1 MSLGIKIHLIKR
13 KIFYMLNG
21 VMYGGCKNL
30 SYIYQTYS
38 KTILFELEIHL
49 AHYNPYIEHK
59 YILFSL

>member
-13 KIFYMLNG
+13 IFFFKYMLND
-21 VMYGGCKNL
+21 VHCL